1 MWRSGSKAGLHF
13 PTAENKQDI
22 NKYQCY
28 IFSQLTMYFAALSLI
43 SNSYLTDRMVQQ
55 PMHAM
60 HHRHHHD
67 HHDHHDHHLCR
78 RGIDHSK
85 HHCDTS
91 IGGFQPGVH
100 LTVQKWPDGR
110 KNIDIFTYF
119 VACFIL
125 HQLLGSMCFVQ
136 YQCEMFLIIPQVLP
150 SHLT

>member
-1 MWRSGSKAGLHF
+1 MFKIKKGTFPLWRSGSKAGLHF

-28 IFSQLTMYFAALSLI
+28 IFSQFTMYFTALSLI

-55 PMHAM
+55 PIHAR

-67 HHDHHDHHLCR
+67 HRHHHNHHLCR

-91 IGGFQPGVH
+91 IGGFQPGGSSDGSKMARRKEEHRYFH
-100 LTVQKWPDGR
+100 LFCG
-110 KNIDIFTYF
+110 
-119 VACFIL
+119 
-125 HQLLGSMCFVQ
+125 
-136 YQCEMFLIIPQVLP
+136 MFHFASIIGQHVFCSIPV
-150 SHLT
+150 